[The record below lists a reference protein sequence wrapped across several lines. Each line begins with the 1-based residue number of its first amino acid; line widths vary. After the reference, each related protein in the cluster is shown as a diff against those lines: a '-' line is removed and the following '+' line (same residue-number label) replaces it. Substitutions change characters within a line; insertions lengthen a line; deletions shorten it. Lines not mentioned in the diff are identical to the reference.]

1 MTPEGKVKRMVSAE
15 LARLNAT
22 YPGRIYKFMP
32 VQSGYGAATL
42 DYLLCVAGR
51 FVSIETKADVSK
63 ELTWRQQTTR
73 SQMQAAGGL
82 VLVICD
88 KTSLDLAMLQIE
100 LLIRS
105 NP

>member
-1 MTPEGKVKRMVSAE
+1 MTPEGKVKRMVSAG

-42 DYLLCVAGR
+42 DYLLCVASR
-51 FVSIETKADVSK
+51 FVSIETKADASK
-63 ELTWRQQTTR
+63 ELTDRQHTTR
-73 SQMQAAGGL
+73 SQMEAAGGQ
-82 VLVICD
+82 VYVVCD
-88 KTSLDLAMLQIE
+88 QTSLDYAMLQIE